1 MKTIQADIPESLY
14 NNAKELAAKGWFQD
28 ENQIFAEAIR
38 RFLEAHQPELMEQF
52 IREDVQWG
60 LHGED

>member
-1 MKTIQADIPESLY
+1 MKTIQVDIPENMY
-14 NNAKELAAKGWFQD
+14 NNAKELVAKGWFQD

-38 RFLEAHQPELMEQF
+38 RFLEAHQPELMELL
-52 IREDVQWG
+52 IREDAQWG